1 MQLYEGW
8 TLIELTEDRIVQE
21 KQFGTGKVRMVGNP
35 NPPPEEHEELMQRV
49 GEILYKGYLR
59 RIRKEKED
67 AEKNRV

>member
-35 NPPPEEHEELMQRV
+35 NPPPEEHEKLMQAN
-49 GEILYKGYLR
+49 K
-59 RIRKEKED
+59 KS
-67 AEKNRV
+67 NRDKKKRG